1 MEIRIPI
8 NGGLFEWLIRW
19 RMFAWLKRLDERAS
33 LTGNASVSREGY
45 RWWGQ
50 VFVEREGRNMNLDQR
65 IEAAARAMVPWPW
78 EDHTNVSWTDKSASR
93 EEAIRDARTALQA
106 AFPELFTDPP
116 RAWIAPWEATEGMRG
131 DADAW
136 QATWQA
142 EGGAAGLQDIWSA
155 LRDAHLTEPKQR

>member
-65 IEAAARAMVPWPW
+65 IEAAG
-78 EDHTNVSWTDKSASR
+78 S
-93 EEAIRDARTALQA
+93 
-106 AFPELFTDPP
+106 
-116 RAWIAPWEATEGMRG
+116 EGDGPVAVGRPHQCQL
-131 DADAW
+131 D
-136 QATWQA
+136 
-142 EGGAAGLQDIWSA
+142 
-155 LRDAHLTEPKQR
+155 